1 MALFKSLTGQNNFH
15 LPPGKIIYV
24 FRTNEALHATLD
36 EPDAFEYIIYRAKRG
51 TVLITKP
58 ASRIFLN
65 DSLVPL
71 MKIISD
77 GDTIKIGEES
87 WQFIE
92 IVKETLNDETVLLKM
107 NEECKVCR
115 DSFLLGDE
123 VIQCPSCLDYCH
135 YACWEYIEGK
145 CPSRVCE
152 YKDHRE
158 RKETSIG

>member
-15 LPPGKIIYV
+15 LPAGRVIYI
-24 FRTNEALHATLD
+24 FRANEGLQTTLA
-36 EPDAFEYIIYRAKRG
+36 EPEAIEYIVYRAKRG

-58 ASRIFLN
+58 TNRIFLN
-65 DSLVPL
+65 DSLIPL
-71 MKIISD
+71 MKVISD
-77 GDTIKIGEES
+77 GDIIKIVEEK

-92 IVKETLNDETVLLKM
+92 IAKETISDETVLSGM
-107 NEECKVCR
+107 NKECKVCR

-135 YACWEYIEGK
+135 YDCWEYVEGE
-145 CPSRVCE
+145 CPSRTCK

-158 RKETSIG
+158 RKETNIG